1 MAQFRTVFI
10 TVGTTSFK
18 DLIDV
23 IDTKETADILKKIG
37 CERLILQFGKV
48 IIIMTI
54 LKQI

>member
-23 IDTKETADILKKIG
+23 IDTKETAEILKKIG

-48 IIIMTI
+48 R
-54 LKQI
+54 K